1 MNEFESVEMR
11 LNEMRINLEPV
22 IQSEVGQKGKN
33 RYHILTHT
41 YGVWKNDTDEPICRT
56 GVETQTQRMDL

>member
-41 YGVWKNDTDEPICRT
+41 YGV
-56 GVETQTQRMDL
+56 